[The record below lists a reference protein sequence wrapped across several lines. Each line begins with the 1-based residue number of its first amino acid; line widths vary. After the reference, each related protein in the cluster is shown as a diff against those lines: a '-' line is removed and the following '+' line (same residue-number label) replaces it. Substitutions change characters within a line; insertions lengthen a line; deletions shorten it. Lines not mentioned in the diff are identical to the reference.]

1 MKHKVFSKINELPSG
16 NATDIYTDGCV
27 VMEGGAFRGI
37 YVAAALDAL
46 MENGINL
53 RCAIGVSAGALNGM
67 NYISGQIGRAG
78 KITLNHRF
86 DKKYV
91 GGRVLIKNRSIFGY
105 DYAFN
110 ELMKKYPFNQERFQS
125 GKQRFVIVATNLK
138 TAKAEYFENGCCDV
152 YKVLEA
158 SSSLPYVSKP
168 VQINGA
174 PYLDGGCSDKV
185 PYQWALD
192 NGYEKVIVIKTQ
204 QDGFRKSETSER
216 SKKLAEKVYHKFPEF
231 ARLLGENNE
240 MYNKQLDNLDKLR
253 DEGKVF
259 VISPTEPVDVSRFES
274 DIEKLGELYYM
285 GYNDTI
291 RLIPEIK
298 KYLGL
303 N

>member
-1 MKHKVFSKINELPSG
+1 MKHKAFSKINELPSG
-16 NATDIYTDGCV
+16 NATDNFTDGCI

-91 GGRVLIKNRSIFGY
+91 GSRVLIKKRSIFGY

-110 ELMKKYPFNQERFQS
+110 DLMKKYPFNNKRFES
-125 GKQRFVIVATNLK
+125 GKQRFVVVATNLK
-138 TAKAEYFENGCCDV
+138 TAKAEYFENGNCDI

-158 SSSLPYVSKP
+158 SSSLPYISKP
-168 VQINGA
+168 VVINDT
-174 PYLDGGCSDKV
+174 PYLDGGCTDKV
-185 PYQWALD
+185 PYQWAID
-192 NGYEKVIVIKTQ
+192 NGYEKIIVIKTQ
-204 QDGFRKSETSER
+204 QDGFRKKATSER
-216 SKKLAEKVYHKFPEF
+216 SKKLAEKVYHKFPDF
-231 ARLLGENNE
+231 AKVLSENNE
-240 MYNKQLDNLDKLR
+240 MYNKQLDKLDSLR
-253 DEGKVF
+253 DEGRVF
-259 VISPTEPVDVSRFES
+259 VISPSKPVDVSRFES
-274 DIEKLGELYYM
+274 DIEKLGALYYM
-285 GYNDTI
+285 GYNDT
-291 RLIPEIK
+291 LNLMPDIK
-298 KYLGL
+298 KYLGM